1 MENVQAYISKKQA
14 PIDGDRDCVGVGRL
28 CADER
33 RAGSERKTAL
43 AADERTSVGNRLMP
57 LQNKPT
63 SLRDG
68 RPLGRGLVLPGSSL
82 VSRD

>member
-1 MENVQAYISKKQA
+1 MATGIASVSGDYA
-14 PIDGDRDCVGVGRL
+14 PMKEGLAASG
-28 CADER
+28 
-33 RAGSERKTAL
+33 KFAL
-43 AADERTSVGNRLMP
+43 AADERASMGNELMP

-68 RPLGRGLVLPGSSL
+68 LHLGRGLVLPQSSL

>member
-1 MENVQAYISKKQA
+1 MATGIASVSGDCA
-14 PIDGDRDCVGVGRL
+14 PMKEGLVVGGKIALPV
-28 CADER
+28 DER
-33 RAGSERKTAL
+33 A
-43 AADERTSVGNRLMP
+43 SVGNELMP

-68 RPLGRGLVLPGSSL
+68 LPLGRGLVLPGSSL

>member
-1 MENVQAYISKKQA
+1 MATGIASVSGDYAPMEEGLVVSGKF
-14 PIDGDRDCVGVGRL
+14 
-28 CADER
+28 
-33 RAGSERKTAL
+33 AL
-43 AADERTSVGNRLMP
+43 AAGERTSVGNELMP

-68 RPLGRGLVLPGSSL
+68 LPLGCGLVLPQSSL

>member
-1 MENVQAYISKKQA
+1 MATGIASVSGDYA
-14 PIDGDRDCVGVGRL
+14 PTKEGLVVNG
-28 CADER
+28 
-33 RAGSERKTAL
+33 KFAL
-43 AADERTSVGNRLMP
+43 AADERTSVGNELMP

-68 RPLGRGLVLPGSSL
+68 LPLGRGLVLPQSSL

>member
-1 MENVQAYISKKQA
+1 MVTGIASVS
-14 PIDGDRDCVGVGRL
+14 GDYALTKEGLVVNGKFAL
-28 CADER
+28 ATDER
-33 RAGSERKTAL
+33 ASM
-43 AADERTSVGNRLMP
+43 GNELMP

-68 RPLGRGLVLPGSSL
+68 LPLGRRLALPQSSL

>member
-1 MENVQAYISKKQA
+1 MATGIVSVSGDYA
-14 PIDGDRDCVGVGRL
+14 PTKEGLVVSGKFAL
-28 CADER
+28 ATDER
-33 RAGSERKTAL
+33 ASM
-43 AADERTSVGNRLMP
+43 GNELMP

-68 RPLGRGLVLPGSSL
+68 LHLVRGLALPQSSL

>member
-1 MENVQAYISKKQA
+1 MATGIASVSGDYA
-14 PIDGDRDCVGVGRL
+14 PTKEGLGVSGKFAL
-28 CADER
+28 ATDER
-33 RAGSERKTAL
+33 ASM
-43 AADERTSVGNRLMP
+43 GNELMP

-68 RPLGRGLVLPGSSL
+68 MHLVRGLVLSGSSL

>member
-1 MENVQAYISKKQA
+1 MSGDYA
-14 PIDGDRDCVGVGRL
+14 PTKEGLVVSG
-28 CADER
+28 
-33 RAGSERKTAL
+33 KFAL
-43 AADERTSVGNRLMP
+43 AADGRASVGNELMP

-68 RPLGRGLVLPGSSL
+68 LHLVRGLVLPGSSL

>member
-1 MENVQAYISKKQA
+1 MCRHISPRNKPLSMATGIASVSGDYA
-14 PIDGDRDCVGVGRL
+14 PMKDGLVVSGKIAL
-28 CADER
+28 ATDER
-33 RAGSERKTAL
+33 ASM
-43 AADERTSVGNRLMP
+43 GNDLMP

-68 RPLGRGLVLPGSSL
+68 LHLVRGLALPQSSL

>member
-1 MENVQAYISKKQA
+1 MATGIASVSGDYA
-14 PIDGDRDCVGVGRL
+14 PTKEGLVVGGKIALAV
-28 CADER
+28 DER
-33 RAGSERKTAL
+33 A
-43 AADERTSVGNRLMP
+43 SVGNELMP

-68 RPLGRGLVLPGSSL
+68 LPLGRGLVLPGSSL

>member
-1 MENVQAYISKKQA
+1 MATGIASVSGDYA
-14 PIDGDRDCVGVGRL
+14 PTKEGLVVRGKFALAVDV
-28 CADER
+28 DER
-33 RAGSERKTAL
+33 A
-43 AADERTSVGNRLMP
+43 SVGNRLMT

-68 RPLGRGLVLPGSSL
+68 LPLGRGLALPGNSL

>member
-1 MENVQAYISKKQA
+1 MATGIASVSGDYA
-14 PIDGDRDCVGVGRL
+14 PTKEGLVVRGKYALAV
-28 CADER
+28 DER
-33 RAGSERKTAL
+33 A
-43 AADERTSVGNRLMP
+43 SVGNRLMT

-68 RPLGRGLVLPGSSL
+68 LPLGRGLALPGNSL

>member
-1 MENVQAYISKKQA
+1 MATGIASVSGDYA
-14 PIDGDRDCVGVGRL
+14 PMKEGLVVSG
-28 CADER
+28 
-33 RAGSERKTAL
+33 KFAL
-43 AADERTSVGNRLMP
+43 ATDERTSVGNELMP

-68 RPLGRGLVLPGSSL
+68 LHLVRGLVLPGSSL